1 MSIMHNFR
9 SSIPTKSAISAA
21 GPRHKGVKIFI
32 FKKSQGFY
40 VVENLQIPSF
50 TSMNTPKKEKFEIK
64 ILKRF

>member
-9 SSIPTKSAISAA
+9 SSIPKKSAISAA
-21 GPRHKGVKIFI
+21 GTRHKRVKIFI

-50 TSMNTPKKEKFEIK
+50 TSVNTPKKEKFEIK
-64 ILKRF
+64 IFKRF